1 LARIVI
7 AKEEMVDRSTTL
19 VQKDD
24 GVVMQNLEKICLECG
39 LSGCLQNP
47 PMVQWLNE
55 IAGSFPL
62 TAVDPSPRLL
72 TDRHDSCVVACG

>member
-1 LARIVI
+1 MAGTVI
-7 AKEEMVDRSTTL
+7 AKVDMVDRSTTL

-47 PMVQWLNE
+47 PMVQWLNQ

-62 TAVDPSPRLL
+62 AADDPSPRLL
-72 TDRHDSCVVACG
+72 TDRRDSCAVACG

>member
-1 LARIVI
+1 
-7 AKEEMVDRSTTL
+7 MVDRSTTL

-47 PMVQWLNE
+47 PMVYSGR
-55 IAGSFPL
+55 IRSRDSFPL
-62 TAVDPSPRLL
+62 AAGDPSP
-72 TDRHDSCVVACG
+72 